1 MAKKKK
7 KNNRNGTYKVET
19 HFFPGSTD
27 SERKSFGEGVESGR
41 ENPYLH
47 SYFVGVGYAKGA
59 KREALGFKNEKQK
72 KRFEAGMAEHEQH
85 FVTFNKNKRSCFFA
99 RLKAFFAGFKSN
111 RANEEA
117 DLPKLR
123 KMKVEGKEMTLRRTQ
138 GKMRY
143 KGLFP
148 NLQKFKKRKVE
159 VKGKEMTLKR
169 NADGRSYR
177 ITGGTHVNKKK
188 SAKRMTAK
196 RRK

>member
-1 MAKKKK
+1 MAQKPKY
-7 KNNRNGTYKVET
+7 RVDT

-72 KRFEAGMAEHEQH
+72 KRFEAGVAEHEQH
-85 FVTFNKNKRSCFFA
+85 FVTFKNTRSGFFA
-99 RLKAFFAGFKSN
+99 RLKAFFSGFKSN
-111 RANEEA
+111 QANEEA

-148 NLQKFKKRKVE
+148 NFQKSKERKVKI
-159 VKGKEMTLKR
+159 KGKEMTLKR
-169 NADGRSYR
+169 NAGGKGYK